1 MLNNL
6 NADSHNFFIFAL
18 SNLKSVF
25 MIEVRVF
32 DSLADF
38 SKSKPLMVQRVSVEG
53 LKVPY
58 ESLIESFRWLYGSNC
73 VIDFIVCQ

>member
-1 MLNNL
+1 
-6 NADSHNFFIFAL
+6 
-18 SNLKSVF
+18 

>member
-1 MLNNL
+1 
-6 NADSHNFFIFAL
+6 
-18 SNLKSVF
+18 

-32 DSLADF
+32 SSMVDYGNH
-38 SKSKPLMVQRVSVEG
+38 KPLMVQRVSYEG
-53 LKVPY
+53 VRVPY